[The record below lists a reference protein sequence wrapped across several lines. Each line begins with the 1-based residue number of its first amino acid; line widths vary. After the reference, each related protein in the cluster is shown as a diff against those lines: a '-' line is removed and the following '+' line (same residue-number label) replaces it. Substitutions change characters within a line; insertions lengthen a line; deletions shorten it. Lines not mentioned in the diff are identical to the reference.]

1 MLPFY
6 RTILLGLLTAASG
19 AFSVHAQTFDNS
31 GNSVLNGVYFIREV
45 MFTQIDGSGAIGKA
59 QSAIGTATFDGKGN
73 YTFNGQMM
81 DSTAGSTASTTSVT
95 GTYKVG
101 ANHLMQLTSVF
112 PNIDMNSATAAI
124 NVEYGGVGAV
134 GPAAF
139 VASATEGENY
149 DIIAGIP
156 ISANATNAGLSGGYT
171 AAYLGF
177 PKADINSIR
186 QAGFTLNADG
196 KGNFAATSVTGSAV
210 NLGDTALTQAVSGLT
225 YSVTANG
232 TGTIDFGA
240 ASLNQLVSGT
250 QSFAVSADGNLLV
263 GGSPNDFDLLLGL
276 RSLTAPA
283 SNATYQGVYFLAGM
297 VDEPAGTSGAGNYI
311 IGWYGSTDAT
321 PQGLALLHWRWNEAD
336 NGYFGNQDDTLSES
350 YTVPAS
356 GVFMGSNG
364 DQYTLGAN
372 GQAAFI
378 LGSPGWYELCLEL
391 QAPTW
396 TGSGVFLQ
404 PLGIVNAANF
414 APATNPVAPLEMV
427 SLFGSGMAT
436 GTAQATGYPL
446 PTNLLGTQVLI
457 NGTPAPLFYVSPTNI
472 AVVVPAAIHPDP
484 GFPDDAPW
492 ATFQVVN
499 NDTPSNS
506 ATVRAA
512 FASPGVF
519 TALSNGTGDAAMLH
533 TDYSLVTASN
543 PAVAGET
550 VLLYL
555 TGLGLV
561 TPAVPDGAAASAD
574 PVSKTQSPVYVY
586 IDNQW
591 ATVSFAGLAPGFAG
605 LYQVNVVVPKTP
617 DSGDVSLLVDVENV
631 AFTVQSTIPIAGSS
645 SAQAASRRCCG
656 GPTK

>member
-6 RTILLGLLTAASG
+6 RTILLGLLTAVSG

-45 MFTQIDGSGAIGKA
+45 TFTHIDGSGAIGKA
-59 QSAIGTATFDGKGN
+59 QSAIGTATFDGRGN
-73 YTFNGQMM
+73 YTFNGQVM

-101 ANHLMQLTSVF
+101 ANHLMQLTSIF
-112 PNIDMNSATAAI
+112 PNIDQNSATAAI
-124 NVEYGGVGAV
+124 NVEYGGVGAA
-134 GPAAF
+134 GPPAF

-156 ISANATNAGLSGGYT
+156 ISANATNASLTGGYT

-177 PKADINSIR
+177 PKADVNSVR
-186 QAGFTLNADG
+186 QAGFALNADG
-196 KGNFAATSVTGSAV
+196 KGNFAATSMTGSAV
-210 NLGDTALTQAVSGLT
+210 NLGDTAVTQAASGLT

-250 QSFAVSADGNLLV
+250 QTFAVSADGNLLI

-283 SNATYQGVYFLAGM
+283 SNTTYQGVYFLAGM
-297 VDEPAGTSGAGNYI
+297 VDEPADTSGAGNYI
-311 IGWYGSTDAT
+311 VGWYGSTDAT
-321 PQGLALLHWRWNEAD
+321 PQGLALIHWRWNEAD
-336 NGYFGNQDDTLSES
+336 DGYFGNQDDTMSES
-350 YTVPAS
+350 YTVPAL
-356 GVFMGSNG
+356 GVFMGSGG

-378 LGSPGWYELCLEL
+378 LGLPGWYELCLEL

-396 TGSGVFLQ
+396 SESGVFLQ

-436 GTAQATGYPL
+436 GTAPATGYPL

-499 NDTPSNS
+499 NDTKSNS

-512 FASPGVF
+512 FASPGIF
-519 TALSNGTGDAAMLH
+519 TALSNGTGTAAMLH
-533 TDYSLVTASN
+533 TDYSLVNASN

-574 PVSKTQSPVYVY
+574 PVSKTQSPVYVM

-591 ATVSFAGLAPGFAG
+591 ATVSFAG
-605 LYQVNVVVPKTP
+605 
-617 DSGDVSLLVDVENV
+617 
-631 AFTVQSTIPIAGSS
+631 
-645 SAQAASRRCCG
+645 SRRDSPG
-656 GPTK
+656 SIR